1 MVIPFTQLFAHAE
14 VPGSSGQN
22 LFNFEDQSH
31 VKTRLA
37 ALFVLLVAL
46 ASPSAAVEVKL
57 AADGK
62 ARLPVVISES
72 ASDRVKASAK
82 TLADYLK
89 RISQAEFPTRT
100 KDADRGIFVGTSLDF
115 PKSGLANH
123 FRPTEI
129 TRREEYLLKTD
140 KRGLWLLGA
149 TDLAV
154 EHAVWDLL
162 HRLGY
167 RQFFPG
173 EAWEVVPSRSDLSID
188 VDVFESPD
196 YLSRRIWYGYG
207 AWDYNVEPY
216 HQWCARN
223 RCVPGIKLSTG
234 HAYDGV
240 VKATRTEFE
249 SHPEYWPLL
258 NGERQPVANPK
269 PCLSNPDVRMLFVQ
283 NVLNKF
289 EQDPSLDSV
298 SMDPSDGGG
307 WCECDACA
315 KLGSVSDQ
323 AVTLANEVAK
333 AINKR
338 HPGKLVG
345 MYAYNYHS
353 PPPNVRVHPQVVIS
367 VATAFLK
374 GGLQLDEII
383 SGWEERGATLGI
395 REYYGVNVW
404 DRDLPAAA
412 RGGNIDYLARTIPEF
427 HAKGATFMSAE
438 SSDNWGPNGL
448 GYYLAS
454 RMLWD
459 VNQTEHVEELTED
472 FLSRCFGP
480 AKDAMREFYRQL
492 DASRQHLVF
501 DDQLGRM
508 FRALDTSKQII
519 SSDNSRDLRQRQQ
532 IDRRLNDLILY
543 ARYVDLFD
551 NYRTAEG
558 EPRQVAFEAMIRHA
572 YRMRRTMMIHAK
584 ALYRDVVARDK
595 RVSIQ
600 EGATWSVPEGRN
612 PWKSNKPFSTSEL
625 SGFLREGIE
634 QRSLVELDFEPVSF
648 SEDLVP
654 AAALKLASVTPG
666 SAQRGRG
673 RRSFYAYVEKVPAK
687 VSLTI
692 TGGLIAHYRDRGN
705 IRVELWKL
713 GGLSTTGDRETLTA
727 SDRNVPPDGKPR
739 TIALRVAE
747 SGLYRID
754 VSDGGD
760 LTSVEW
766 PRNQRISFKS
776 SMDQPIKTNGR
787 WTLYFY
793 VPRGTTTLGLHAES
807 RGRIHGPSGKVLL
820 NLDATPAGYHS
831 IRVPQGADGRLWEIN
846 SAAGSIRL
854 LTVPP
859 YLARSPEE
867 LLLPREVVERDR

>member
-1 MVIPFTQLFAHAE
+1 MKI
-14 VPGSSGQN
+14 
-22 LFNFEDQSH
+22 
-31 VKTRLA
+31 RLVA
-37 ALFVLLVAL
+37 VFVLLVGHANPTG
-46 ASPSAAVEVKL
+46 ASEVKL
-57 AADGK
+57 ADDGN

-72 ASDRVKASAK
+72 ASDPVKETAK
-82 TLADYLK
+82 TLADYLQ

-100 KDADRGIFVGTSLDF
+100 KRADLGIFVGTSLDF
-115 PKSGLANH
+115 PESGIVNH
-123 FRPTEI
+123 FRPTGI
-129 TRREEYLLKTD
+129 TRREDYLLKSD
-140 KRGLWLLGA
+140 KRGLWLIGA

-173 EAWEVVPSRSDLSID
+173 DTWEVVPTTRDLSID

-196 YLSRRIWYGYG
+196 YHSRRIWYGYG

-216 HQWCARN
+216 HQWCTRN
-223 RCVPGIKLSTG
+223 RCVPGIELSTG
-234 HAYDGV
+234 HAYDRV
-240 VKATRTEFE
+240 VKAARMEFE
-249 SHPEYWPLL
+249 SDLEYWPLL
-258 NGERQPVANPK
+258 NGERKPVTNPK
-269 PCLSNPDVRMLFVQ
+269 PCLSNPAVRRLFVQ
-283 NVLNKF
+283 DALAEF
-289 EQDPSLDSV
+289 EQDASLDSV

-323 AVTLANEVAK
+323 AVTLANEVAV

-367 VATAFLK
+367 VATSFLK

-412 RGGNIDYLARTIPEF
+412 RGGNIEYLQRTIPEF
-427 HAKGATFMSAE
+427 HAKGAKFMSAE

-459 VNQTEHVEELTED
+459 VDQAEHVEELTED
-472 FLSRCFGP
+472 FLTQCFGP

-492 DASRQHLVF
+492 DGSRPHLVF

-508 FRALDTSKQII
+508 FRALETATQTI
-519 SSDNSRDLRQRQQ
+519 SSDKSLDPRQREQ
-532 IDRRLNDLILY
+532 IDLRLNDLILY
-543 ARYVDLFD
+543 ARYADLFD
-551 NYRTAEG
+551 HYRTADG
-558 EPRQVAFEAMIRHA
+558 ESRQVAFEAMIRHA
-572 YRMRRTMMIHAK
+572 YRMRRTMMIHTK

-595 RVSIQ
+595 RVSIPQ
-600 EGATWSVPEGRN
+600 EATWSVPEDRN
-612 PWKSNKPFSTSEL
+612 LWKSSEPFSAAEL
-625 SGFLREGIE
+625 SAFLREGIE
-634 QRSLVELDFEPVSF
+634 RRSLVELDFEPVSY
-648 SEDLVP
+648 SKDLIP

-673 RRSFYAYVEKVPAK
+673 QRSFYAYVEKVPAEI
-687 VSLTI
+687 SLTI

-713 GGLSTTGDRETLTA
+713 GGASATGEHETLTA
-727 SDRNVPPDGKPR
+727 SDRSVPPDGKPR
-739 TIALRVAE
+739 TIGLPVAE
-747 SGLYRID
+747 AGLYRID

-760 LTSVEW
+760 LTNVEW
-766 PRNQRISFKS
+766 PRDQRISFKS
-776 SMDQPIKTNGR
+776 SIDQPIKTNGR

-807 RGRIHGPSGKVLL
+807 GGRIHDPSGKELL
-820 NLDATPAGYHS
+820 NLEGTPAGYYS
-831 IRVPQGADGRLWEIN
+831 IRVPNGADGKLWKIH

-859 YLARSPEE
+859 YLARSPDE
-867 LLLPREVVERDR
+867 LILPGEVVAQDR

>member
-1 MVIPFTQLFAHAE
+1 M
-14 VPGSSGQN
+14 
-22 LFNFEDQSH
+22 
-31 VKTRLA
+31 KTILA
-37 ALFVLLVAL
+37 TLFVLMVAL
-46 ASPSAAVEVKL
+46 TSPSDALEVKL
-57 AADGK
+57 AADGQ

-82 TLADYLK
+82 TLVDYLQ
-89 RISQAEFPTRT
+89 RISQAEFCIQTT
-100 KDADRGIFVGTSLDF
+100 DADRGIFIGTSLNF
-115 PKSGLANH
+115 PKSRLTNN

-129 TRREEYLLKTD
+129 TRREEYLLRTD
-140 KRGLWLLGA
+140 TRGLWLIGA

-154 EHAVWDLL
+154 EHAAWDLL

-173 EAWEVVPSRSDLSID
+173 EAWEVVPTTRDFSID

-196 YLSRRIWYGYG
+196 YHARRIWYGYG
-207 AWDYNVEPY
+207 PWDYNIEAY
-216 HQWCARN
+216 KQWCARN
-223 RCVPGIKLSTG
+223 HCVPGIELSTG
-234 HAYDGV
+234 HAYDRV
-240 VKATRTEFE
+240 VEAAKKEFE
-249 SHPEYWPLL
+249 SHSEYWPLL
-258 NGERQPVANPK
+258 NGKRKPVANPK
-269 PCLSNPDVRMLFVQ
+269 PCLSNLAVRRLFVQ
-283 NVLNKF
+283 NALNLF
-289 EQDPSLDSV
+289 EQDPSIDSV

-323 AVTLANEVAK
+323 AVTLANEVAS
-333 AINKR
+333 AINKAY
-338 HPGKLVG
+338 PGKLVG

-353 PPPNVRVHPQVVIS
+353 PPPHIRVHPQVVIS

-374 GGLQLDEII
+374 GGLELDQII

-412 RGGNIDYLARTIPEF
+412 RGGNIEYLQRTIPEF
-427 HAKGATFMSAE
+427 HAKGAKFMSAE

-459 VNQTEHVEELTED
+459 VNQTEHVEDLTED

-480 AKDAMREFYRQL
+480 TKDVMRNFYRQL
-492 DASRQHLVF
+492 DASSPHLVF

-508 FRALDTSKQII
+508 FRALDTAKQMING
-519 SSDNSRDLRQRQQ
+519 DNSLDARTRQQ

-543 ARYVDLFD
+543 VRYVDLFD

-558 EPRQVAFEAMIRHA
+558 KSRQAEFEAMIRHA
-572 YRMRRTMMIHAK
+572 YRMRRTMMIHTK

-595 RVSIQ
+595 RVFIPK
-600 EGATWSVPEGRN
+600 EATWSVSEDRN
-612 PWKSNKPFSTSEL
+612 PWKSSKPFSTAEL

-634 QRSLVELDFEPVSF
+634 QRPLVELDFEPVSY
-648 SEDLVP
+648 SEDLIP
-654 AAALKLASVTPG
+654 AAALKLDSVTPG

-673 RRSFYAYVEKVPAK
+673 RRSFYAYVEKVPAEI
-687 VSLTI
+687 SLTI
-692 TGGLIAHYRDRGN
+692 TGGMIAHYRDRGN
-705 IRVELWKL
+705 IRVELWKM
-713 GGLSTTGDRETLTA
+713 GGSSTTGDRATLTA
-727 SDRNVPPDGKPR
+727 SDRSVRPDGKPR

-747 SGLYRID
+747 SGLYRVDI
-754 VSDGGD
+754 SDGGD
-760 LTSVEW
+760 LTEIEW
-766 PRNQRISFKS
+766 PLDQRIGFKS
-776 SMDQPIKTNGR
+776 SIDQPIKTNGR

-793 VPRGTTTLGLHAES
+793 VPRGTATIGLHAGS
-807 RGRIHGPSGKVLL
+807 GGRIHDPSGKERL
-820 NLDATPAGYHS
+820 NLEGKPPAYRS
-831 IRVPQGADGRLWEIN
+831 IPVPKGADGRLWKIY
-846 SAAGSIRL
+846 SASGPIRL

-859 YLARSPEE
+859 YLARSGKE